1 MRAYNDEFVGKIG
14 ILIGCSKTT
23 GIQMANRYAEE
34 GMKLVIADLNPE
46 IKNIAEEVG
55 RTYPDTN
62 VEGCILD
69 VTDEQAM
76 IDFFAYIKKKYGRMD
91 MLHYNAGV
99 IAPLMPITELETKYY
114 DMLYKVN
121 VRGVAW
127 AIKYGAPIM
136 KEQEEGGS
144 IVTTSSWY
152 GRKGYAEAPAYC
164 SSKAA
169 CIVLTQVAAIDLGPF
184 KIRVNT
190 IAPGDVESPM
200 TFDSMKI
207 KAEHD
212 GVPFEDLMKARCD
225 QHPLRKIAT
234 FTEVAN
240 IALWLSSS
248 QCTHT
253 TGQTIYCDGG
263 ANLLF

>member
-1 MRAYNDEFVGKIG
+1 MRAYNNEFVGKTCV
-14 ILIGCSKTT
+14 LIGCSRTT
-23 GIQMANRYAEE
+23 GVQIANRYAEE
-34 GMKLVIADLNPE
+34 GMRVVIADLNTD
-46 IKNIAEEVG
+46 IVNIAKDVQ
-55 RTYPDTN
+55 RCFPDTK
-62 VEGCILD
+62 VEGYVLD
-69 VTDEQAM
+69 VTDECAVEA
-76 IDFFAYIKKKYGRMD
+76 FFKYVEDTCGRID

-99 IAPLMPITELETKYY
+99 IAPLKPVTELETKYY
-114 DMLYKVN
+114 DLLYKVN

-127 AIKYGAPIM
+127 AIKYGAEIM
-136 KEQEEGGS
+136 KKQDGGGS

-152 GRKGYAEAPAYC
+152 GRKGYAEAAAYC

-184 KIRVNT
+184 GIRVNT

-212 GVPFEDLMKARCD
+212 GIAFEDLMKARCD

-253 TGQTIYCDGG
+253 TGQTVYCDGG